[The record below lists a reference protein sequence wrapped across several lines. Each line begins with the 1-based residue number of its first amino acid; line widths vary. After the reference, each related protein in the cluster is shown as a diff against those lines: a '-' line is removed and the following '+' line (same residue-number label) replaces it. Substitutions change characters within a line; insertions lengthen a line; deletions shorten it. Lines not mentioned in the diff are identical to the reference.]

1 ADEISW
7 TMTFN
12 IVATAVATP
21 MTGWLADRFGRRR
34 TMIACAAVFAVS
46 TLLCG
51 LAGSL
56 EELILWRIVQ
66 GAAGAPLVPLGQTIL
81 LDTFPRRQHNTVIAI
96 YGMANMIGPV
106 LGPTLGGEI
115 SEAYGWRWGFYMIVP
130 VAAITAVGYWLILD
144 RDKDD
149 RVARLDW
156 TGFVSLSIAIAGA
169 QLVLSRGQRLDWY
182 QSTEITAAT
191 FLAAVAFYM
200 FIAHSLTSDRPFI
213 RLRLLADRNYAIGL
227 LLVLLFGMLNFAPI
241 VLLPPLLQQQANFPD
256 TAIGWLIGWRGIG
269 AALGFFAAMVTGR
282 FDPRVVMF
290 VACVL
295 QALSGYFLIGFSND
309 INQDN
314 LALTMVLQ
322 GFSVGL
328 CWVPMTVVTFW
339 TLDAQ
344 YRAEAMSMFHL
355 LRNFGSSLFISVAVA
370 EIIRSTGANYAR
382 LTENVSPFNRAFELP
397 WASGGWSI
405 ETAQSMARFGREIT
419 RQATLIGYNNAFV
432 MFTWVA
438 AAMVPLILFARLPK
452 QPTAK

>member
-1 ADEISW
+1 
-7 TMTFN
+7 
-12 IVATAVATP
+12 
-21 MTGWLADRFGRRR
+21 
-34 TMIACAAVFAVS
+34 
-46 TLLCG
+46 
-51 LAGSL
+51 
-56 EELILWRIVQ
+56 
-66 GAAGAPLVPLGQTIL
+66 
-81 LDTFPRRQHNTVIAI
+81 
-96 YGMANMIGPV
+96 
-106 LGPTLGGEI
+106 
-115 SEAYGWRWGFYMIVP
+115 
-130 VAAITAVGYWLILD
+130 
-144 RDKDD
+144 
-149 RVARLDW
+149 
-156 TGFVSLSIAIAGA
+156 
-169 QLVLSRGQRLDWY
+169 
-182 QSTEITAAT
+182 
-191 FLAAVAFYM
+191 
-200 FIAHSLTSDRPFI
+200 
-213 RLRLLADRNYAIGL
+213 
-227 LLVLLFGMLNFAPI
+227 
-241 VLLPPLLQQQANFPD
+241 
-256 TAIGWLIGWRGIG
+256 
-269 AALGFFAAMVTGR
+269 
-282 FDPRVVMF
+282 MF